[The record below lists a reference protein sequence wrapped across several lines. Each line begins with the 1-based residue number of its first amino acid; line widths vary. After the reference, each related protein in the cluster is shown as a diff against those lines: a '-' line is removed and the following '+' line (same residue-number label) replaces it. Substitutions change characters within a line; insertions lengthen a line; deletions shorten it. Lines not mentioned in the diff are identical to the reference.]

1 MLQSCNYSKI
11 LYNLRCTTQAKR
23 FRSSVRLQHHDAE
36 SLADSTD
43 RCIVQTVL
51 EITGSTLEEAERL
64 ITWKSKGPQARG
76 TLHRTFP
83 TFVNAF
89 PFSTQLRLG
98 RYFVLV
104 LYLRNSP
111 GAKKLQHSLSRQPA
125 SRTCFIRYDFM
136 LVSITRA

>member
-23 FRSSVRLQHHDAE
+23 FRSPVRLQHHDAE

-76 TLHRTFP
+76 TLHRHFRRLSMRFP
-83 TFVNAF
+83 SARSCDWGVTSYSISEIHREPRN
-89 PFSTQLRLG
+89 FSTASAG
-98 RYFVLV
+98 NPHPGLV
-104 LYLRNSP
+104 
-111 GAKKLQHSLSRQPA
+111 
-125 SRTCFIRYDFM
+125 FIRYDFM